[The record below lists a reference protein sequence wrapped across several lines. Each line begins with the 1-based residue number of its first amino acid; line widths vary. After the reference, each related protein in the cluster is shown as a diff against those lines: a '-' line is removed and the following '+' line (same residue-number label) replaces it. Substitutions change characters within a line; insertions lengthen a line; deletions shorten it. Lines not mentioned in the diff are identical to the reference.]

1 MSTYTYNGVKLV
13 FNVISSV
20 FFRETRVTG
29 VHLVPKDDP
38 CIFVV
43 APHSSQFV
51 DPGMVLSSCPR
62 SFAPLMAQSSFK
74 RKVIGTAA
82 RLLNAIPVVRPQDL
96 ATKGTGR
103 LTAKDSQTIV
113 GKGTRFTQEVGP
125 RDLLVL
131 SKTLKLEVLKVDSD
145 TEITLKAPLDE
156 ESIELLSEGL
166 EYKIIPHVDQHVLY
180 EKVHERLAEK
190 QCIVIFPEGGSHDRT
205 EMLPLKAGFAI
216 MALGAMAAGENIDVK
231 IVPVG
236 LNYFHPHR
244 FRSRAVVSY
253 GSPISVKPEWVQKY
267 KEGGPAKR
275 EAIAALLD
283 AGYDGLKSVT
293 ANAPDYDTLM
303 ALTAARRL
311 YRPAAEHK
319 LRLDQVVELNRRF
332 LLGYKHFENDPRLIE
347 LLRKVKAYNNTLKYF
362 GLRDH
367 QVERTE
373 TSRLSAST
381 ILGKRLLMLLFLSLF
396 GLPAL
401 LFNCPIVILAL
412 IISEKKR
419 KEALAGSSVKI
430 AARDVIATWKVLVTL
445 IVAPALYGLYSC
457 ILFGY
462 LRLHYPEQSL
472 LKSFSIAFVTWLVQ
486 PFLQYFGVRLLENG
500 LDIYRSL
507 KPLVMAMS
515 NPDGAAELRNMRQQ
529 LSEHITNFVMEN
541 GPVAL
546 EDFDAHKYDNLEAR
560 RKSWRGLLGG
570 KMPSD
575 RSLFHFSG
583 HSEDSDDSDGDN

>member
-1 MSTYTYNGVKLV
+1 MSINTYNGIKFLFGAVT
-13 FNVISSV
+13 SV
-20 FFRETRVTG
+20 FFREVRETG

-51 DPGMVLSSCPR
+51 DPGMVLISSPR
-62 SFAPLMAQSSFK
+62 PFAPLMAQSSFK

-82 RLLNAIPVVRPQDL
+82 RLLNAIPVIRPQDL
-96 ATKGTGR
+96 ATKGTGTLR
-103 LTAKDSQTIV
+103 ARGSNQII
-113 GKGTRFTQEVGP
+113 GNGTRFTQETGT

-131 SKTLKLEVLKVDSD
+131 SKTVKVEVLEVNSD
-145 TEITLKAPLDE
+145 MEITLKAPLDE
-156 ESIELLSEGL
+156 EALELLSSDIS
-166 EYKIIPHVDQHVLY
+166 YNIVPHVDQHVLF
-180 EKVHERLAEK
+180 EKVHERLAES

-216 MALGAMAAGENIDVK
+216 MALGAMAAHENINVK

-253 GSPISVKPEWVQKY
+253 GAPITVEPEWVEKY
-267 KEGGPAKR
+267 KQGGPAKR

-293 ANAPDYDTLM
+293 LNAPNYDTLM
-303 ALTAARRL
+303 TIAAARRL

-332 LLGYKHFENDPRLIE
+332 LLGYKHFENDPRLVE
-347 LLRKVKAYNNTLKYF
+347 LMRKVQAYNNTLKYF

-367 QVERTE
+367 QVERTKK
-373 TSRLSAST
+373 SRFSAAKV
-381 ILGKRLLMLLFLSLF
+381 LGERLLMLAFLSLF

-401 LFNCPIVILAL
+401 LLNCPIVILAL
-412 IISEKKR
+412 LISQKKQ

-457 ILFGY
+457 LLFAY
-462 LRLHYPEQSL
+462 LRIHCHDQSL
-472 LKSFSIAFVTWLVQ
+472 FQSFSLSFITWLVQ

-500 LDIYRSL
+500 LDIYKSL

-515 NPDGAAELRNMRQQ
+515 NPDGAAELRTMREQ
-529 LSEHITNFVMEN
+529 LSEHITNFVIEN
-541 GPVAL
+541 GPSAL
-546 EDFDAHKYDNLEAR
+546 EDFDAHKFDNMENR
-560 RKSWRGLLGG
+560 RKSWRGLLDGN
-570 KMPSD
+570 MPSD

-583 HSEDSDDSDGDN
+583 HSDDSDNDN